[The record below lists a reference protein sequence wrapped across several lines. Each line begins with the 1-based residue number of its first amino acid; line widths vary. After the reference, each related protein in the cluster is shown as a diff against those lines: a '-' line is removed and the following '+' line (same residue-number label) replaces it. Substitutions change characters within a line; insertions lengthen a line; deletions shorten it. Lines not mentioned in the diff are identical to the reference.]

1 LSDYLERLKAALADT
16 YAIEREVGAGGMA
29 TVYLAEDLKHRRKVA
44 VKVLRPELAST
55 IGGDRFFREIEL
67 AAQLT
72 HPHILP
78 LHDSGEADGFLYYV
92 MPFIE
97 GESLRQ
103 RLDREGELPVA
114 DAARIMREVVD
125 ALAAAHEAGVVHRDI
140 KPDNVLLSG
149 NHAIVTDFGV
159 AKAVSEA
166 TGRQQI
172 TTAGVALGTPAYMA
186 PEQAAAS
193 PNIDHRAD
201 IYAVGAMAYE
211 LLAGRPPFIGPTAQA
226 VLAAHVTEA
235 PDDVSGHRASIPP
248 GMAAVI
254 MKCLEKKPADRWQS
268 STELLAELEVVA
280 TPSGGI
286 TPAATRPVAAVGG
299 RRRTWGVALATLGV
313 VAIGAVAAVLMRAP
327 TGITIDPDVVAVAPF
342 DVLGD
347 DLDLWS
353 EGLVDILSRSLDGA
367 GPLKTV
373 SPTLVIR
380 SWDGRAEPASAG
392 QLGRA
397 TGAGLAVFGRLVG
410 TSGDSVRL
418 NASLLDVE
426 RGAVLGEIE
435 LRDAVDRLDRLA
447 DTLTVALLNELG
459 RTRPIGA
466 VRRTSFA
473 SPSFAAT
480 KYYLQGEQQYRKSN
494 WDSARVFYQRAVEL
508 DSTFALA
515 LNRLSTVLGWQAS
528 LYDSMAVTYGYRA
541 AELNHGLPPRESL
554 LIVMDSLLHAVSSGA
569 FAGAEFYGL
578 VRRLF
583 ATSEDAVARYPR
595 DPELWNATG
604 EAVVHAGD
612 LLNLPRE
619 EGYAA
624 FRRAI
629 ELDSAFAPAYIHAI
643 QYALELE
650 GPEAAL
656 RHIDAYL
663 ALGPTDRHSSGQALV
678 RRLLDPAT
686 ASDAETELMLDTA
699 SAGTLASVQ
708 LTFWQ
713 YPDSAETALQAAR
726 RMAEGRPGLPPWND
740 PAAGREF
747 TILQLTRRGHLEEA
761 AGMLPVGG
769 RMSIESANW
778 IAFLDLV
785 MLGGVDSE
793 RAAARFERWMR
804 EGSLLTPT
812 AIWWFAE
819 RGDTAAIH
827 ELVAAVRESGGAL
840 GGAMDPYFEPASEA
854 WLALARGDSAR
865 ALDRFL
871 TLPDSLCPVCDY
883 ERLARV
889 RLLQAAG
896 RDAEAALLLD
906 QHTVWRVRSLAVVWA
921 LERARVNDRLGNADK
936 AVQDYAFVVDSWH
949 QADPELQPVVEE
961 ARAALSRLSGE
972 PR

>member
-1 LSDYLERLKAALADT
+1 LSDYLERLKAALAGSYT
-16 YAIEREVGAGGMA
+16 VEREVGAGGMA
-29 TVYLAEDLKHRRKVA
+29 TVYLAEDVKHRRKVA

-55 IGGDRFFREIEL
+55 LGGDRFFREIEL

-92 MPFIE
+92 MPYIE

-114 DAARIMREVVD
+114 DAARILREVVD

-193 PNIDHRAD
+193 PHIDHRAD

-211 LLAGRPPFIGPTAQA
+211 LLTGRPPFIGPTPQA

-235 PDDVSGHRASIPP
+235 PGDVSGHRPSIPP
-248 GMAAVI
+248 AMAQVV
-254 MKCLEKKPADRWQS
+254 MKCLEKKPADRWQTS
-268 STELLAELEVVA
+268 KELLAVLEAVA

-286 TPAATRPVAAVGG
+286 TPTATRPVAAVGK
-299 RRRTWGVALATLGV
+299 RKTWGVAAATAGV
-313 VAIGAVAAVLMRAP
+313 VAIGAVAAVLLRAP
-327 TGITIDPDVVAVAPF
+327 TGIPIDPDVVAVAPF

-367 GPLKTV
+367 GPLRTV

-380 SWDGRAEPASAG
+380 RWDGRADPESAG

-397 TGAGLAVFGRLVG
+397 TGAGLAVFGRLVA

-418 NASLLDVE
+418 NASLMDVE

-435 LRDAVDRLDRLA
+435 LRDASDRMDRLA
-447 DTLTVALLNELG
+447 DTLTVALLSELG

-466 VRRTSFA
+466 VRRASFA

-480 KYYLQGEQQYRKSN
+480 KFFLQGEQQYRRSN
-494 WDSARVFYQRAVEL
+494 WDSARVDYQRAVEL

-515 LNRLSTVLGWQAS
+515 LNRLSTVLGWQS
-528 LYDSMAVTYGYRA
+528 TIYDPRAETYGLRA
-541 AELNHGLPPRESL
+541 GQLNHGLPPRESL
-554 LIVMDSLLHAVSSGA
+554 LIVMDSVLHAVSA
-569 FAGAEFYGL
+569 AAPAGLEFHEM

-583 ATSEDAVARYPR
+583 ATSEDAVARYPN
-595 DPELWNATG
+595 DPEMWNQVG
-604 EAVVHAGD
+604 EAVYHAGD
-612 LLNLPRE
+612 FMNLSRRE
-619 EGYAA
+619 GFDA
-624 FRRAI
+624 FERAI

-643 QYALELE
+643 EYALELE
-650 GPEAAL
+650 GHEAAL
-656 RHIDAYL
+656 RRIDAYL
-663 ALGPTDRHSSGQALV
+663 ALGPTDKHANGQRLV
-678 RRLLDPAT
+678 RRLLDPET
-686 ASDAETELMLDTA
+686 ASDPETERMLDTA
-699 SAGTLASVQ
+699 SANTLSPAY
-708 LTFWQ
+708 LTFWSL
-713 YPDSAETALQAAR
+713 PDSAEQALRIAR
-726 RMAEGRPGLPPWND
+726 LMAEGRPGNPPWSE
-740 PAAGREF
+740 PSTGRRH
-747 TILQLTRRGHLEEA
+747 TLLQLTRRGHLREA
-761 AGMLPVGG
+761 AALLPSDDDYEFTDFV
-769 RMSIESANW
+769 S
-778 IAFLDLV
+778 LHDLAR
-785 MLGGVDSE
+785 LGGVPPD
-793 RAAARFERWMR
+793 RVTALFLRWIR
-804 EGSLLTPT
+804 EGSQWGEAAL
-812 AIWWFAE
+812 WWFGE
-819 RGDTAAIH
+819 RGDTAGIH
-827 ELVAAVRESGGAL
+827 ELVAATRERGGAW
-840 GGAMDPYFEPASEA
+840 GGLLDPFFEPAAEA
-854 WLALARGDSAR
+854 YLALARGDSAE
-865 ALDRFL
+865 ALDRFMA
-871 TLPDSLCPVCDY
+871 LPDSLCSICDS
-883 ERLARV
+883 ESLTRI
-889 RLLQAAG
+889 RLLTAAG
-896 RDAEAALLLD
+896 RDAEAARYLERD
-906 QHTVWRVRSLAVVWA
+906 GWMAFGVVWT
-921 LERARVNDRLGNADK
+921 LERARVNDRLGNEERAIE
-936 AVQDYAFVVDSWH
+936 DYAFVVDSWH

-961 ARAALSRLSGE
+961 ARAALARLSGE